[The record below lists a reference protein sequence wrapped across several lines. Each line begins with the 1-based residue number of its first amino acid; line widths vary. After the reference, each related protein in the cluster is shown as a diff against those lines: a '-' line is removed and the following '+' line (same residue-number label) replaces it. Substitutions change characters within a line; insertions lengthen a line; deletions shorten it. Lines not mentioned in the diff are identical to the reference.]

1 MVAGGVS
8 AALWPD
14 AEKFAS
20 VHHQGLMAHG
30 LQPAAAVLCCTWL
43 MSVLSCRAFKNI
55 EKGQQV

>member
-43 MSVLSCRAFKNI
+43 TQWDQAFLQSFQ
-55 EKGQQV
+55 EY